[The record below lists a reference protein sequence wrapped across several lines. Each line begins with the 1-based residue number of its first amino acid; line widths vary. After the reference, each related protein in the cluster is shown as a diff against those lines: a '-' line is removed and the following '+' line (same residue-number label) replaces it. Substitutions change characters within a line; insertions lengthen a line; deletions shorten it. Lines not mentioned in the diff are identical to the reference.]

1 MIYKVKDIFFWQPID
16 DSEDEEDSAST
27 SYLSDVEVETEFKGQ
42 VEEEELIV
50 VDESTEIEMEEGDI
64 TGDKQKKEVTIGQW
78 MIGVELYFKKWF
90 SLCMYLD
97 CIYICNKKTKIV
109 NNW

>member
-27 SYLSDVEVETEFKGQ
+27 SYLSDVEVETEVKCQ

-50 VDESTEIEMEEGDI
+50 VDESTEIEMEEGDV

-78 MIGVELYFKKWF
+78 KSGVEFKKWF
-90 SLCMYLD
+90 SLCMLLD
-97 CIYICNKKTKIV
+97 CIYIWKNIEK
-109 NNW
+109 NH

>member
-27 SYLSDVEVETEFKGQ
+27 SYLSDVEVETEVKGQ

-50 VDESTEIEMEEGDI
+50 VDESTEIEMEEGDV

-90 SLCMYLD
+90 SLCMLLD
-97 CIYICNKKTKIV
+97 CIYIWKNIEKNHYC
-109 NNW
+109 

>member
-1 MIYKVKDIFFWQPID
+1 MIYRVKDIFFWQPID

-27 SYLSDVEVETEFKGQ
+27 SYLSDVEVETEVKGQ

-50 VDESTEIEMEEGDI
+50 VDESTEIEMEEGDV

-78 MIGVELYFKKWF
+78 MIGVDLYFKKWF

-97 CIYICNKKTKIV
+97 CIHICNKKNKIV

>member
-27 SYLSDVEVETEFKGQ
+27 SYLSDVEVETEVKGQ
-42 VEEEELIV
+42 VEEEELIIV
-50 VDESTEIEMEEGDI
+50 IAGTKTEMEE
-64 TGDKQKKEVTIGQW
+64 GDKQKKEVTIGQW
-78 MIGVELYFKKWF
+78 MIGVDLYFKKWF

-97 CIYICNKKTKIV
+97 CIYIWKNIEKNHYC
-109 NNW
+109 

>member
-27 SYLSDVEVETEFKGQ
+27 SYLSDVEVETEVKGQ
-42 VEEEELIV
+42 VEEEELV
-50 VDESTEIEMEEGDI
+50 VLIGGTKTEMEE
-64 TGDKQKKEVTIGQW
+64 GDKQKKEVTIGQW

-90 SLCMYLD
+90 SLCMLLD
-97 CIYICNKKTKIV
+97 CIYIWKNIEKNHYC
-109 NNW
+109 

>member
-1 MIYKVKDIFFWQPID
+1 MIYKVKDIFFWQQID

-27 SYLSDVEVETEFKGQ
+27 SYLSDVEVETEVKGQ

-50 VDESTEIEMEEGDI
+50 VDEGTETEMEE
-64 TGDKQKKEVTIGQW
+64 GDKQKKEVTIGQW

-97 CIYICNKKTKIV
+97 CIYIWKNIEKNHYC
-109 NNW
+109 

>member
-16 DSEDEEDSAST
+16 DSEEDSAST
-27 SYLSDVEVETEFKGQ
+27 SYLSDVEVETEVKGQ

-50 VDESTEIEMEEGDI
+50 VDESTEIEMEEGDV

-78 MIGVELYFKKWF
+78 KSGVELYFKKWF
-90 SLCMYLD
+90 SLCMLLD
-97 CIYICNKKTKIV
+97 CIYIWKNIKK
-109 NNW
+109 NHYC